1 MATCLILGR
10 FSPEASGDP
19 EEFEKLTDEQEEEED
34 DEDEEEEEEKEKQ
47 EEEEEEEEDGE
58 GNVSG
63 NKAQAHIQGKPSS
76 PRCFAV
82 NFFLD
87 FVPP

>member
-10 FSPEASGDP
+10 FSPEACGYP
-19 EEFEKLTDEQEEEED
+19 EEFEKLTDEQEEGEEE
-34 DEDEEEEEEKEKQ
+34 EDEEKEEQEEE

-58 GNVSG
+58 EDVSG

-76 PRCFAV
+76 PKCCAV